1 VGSAVITNFDALLE
15 RLVPGASTE
24 AGLAI
29 DAPPFPDGIGLEY
42 RALIGRKAHG
52 FVFRAFDPVLNR
64 DVALKVA
71 RPSGDTDARRALLE
85 EARWCAKLRHP
96 AVLAVHGLREHPQLL
111 CVQYDL
117 PPVQTLADQLGSPEA
132 LICLPARER
141 LRVLLPVVDAIA
153 RAHALEGIH
162 GDLQPAN
169 IAIGTTGE
177 PYVLDWGTLPSRSTN
192 DPLLDGSPTHAAP
205 EQLQGASATAASD
218 VYTLGILA
226 WELCLLR
233 PLRPQIA
240 GEGLASFVTR
250 WKEKSLD
257 LVPLVGIESQAI
269 CSLLEQAL
277 APSPNTRPSAS
288 DLHSELAELLNGES
302 ARARRSDEARSHRQA
317 SKGAVIQLIAL
328 REKLQAE
335 EQQLAVLHAEAIE
348 DHSAA
353 HRKKRWAAQDRV
365 EQLRANEN
373 RVWFEALECAHRAS
387 ALTPDLDDTLT
398 KTLWTTPP
406 VMIAPKNRAD
416 ELGPDHMTATLS
428 VAIRPGD
435 ETEDARVVI
444 HRLRERRRRL
454 EAEPLEEWG
463 LPLEDFQLA
472 PGRYLLTAVAR
483 GCTPSRLSLKIG
495 PREYRSETIRL
506 LKASQIGDGWRFI
519 PGGVYVLGGDEGA
532 PASNTLVE
540 PYLHDLFMQTLPIT
554 CGEWLEFLNALALPE
569 AKRHRPGDPGWRA
582 IGGAWTWRHDGKEW
596 VLPQGWKS
604 NWPVTA
610 ISKDDASAYARW
622 RSEREGRPC
631 RLPTEEEWEKAARGG
646 DGRTWPWGDRFD
658 ASFAHSAS
666 SAAGRSTPHKVGAFT
681 GDSSVYGVQDL
692 AGNVREWTSS
702 TQRGGLSVVKGA
714 AWIDTRECAR
724 GAARSFR
731 PAGYRSGLIGFRLVS
746 ERPLPD
752 TKRSRSS

>member
-1 VGSAVITNFDALLE
+1 MISNFDALLE

-29 DAPPFPDGIGLEY
+29 DAPPFPDGVGLEY
-42 RALIGRKAHG
+42 RALIGRDAHG
-52 FVFRAFDPVLNR
+52 FVFRAFDPVLKR

-71 RPSGDTDARRALLE
+71 RPTGDTDARRALLE

-96 AVLAVHGLREHPQLL
+96 AVLAVHGLREHPELL
-111 CVQYDL
+111 CIQYDL
-117 PPVQTLADQLGSPEA
+117 PPALTLADQLGSPEE
-132 LICLPARER
+132 LLPLPARER

-153 RAHALEGIH
+153 RAHALGGTH

-177 PYVLDWGTLPSRSTN
+177 PYVLDWGTLPSRSKN

-205 EQLQGASATAASD
+205 EQLQGASASSASD

-233 PLRPQIA
+233 PLRPHIA

-250 WKEKSLD
+250 WKDKSLD
-257 LVPLVGIESQAI
+257 VVPLLGIESKPISA
-269 CSLLEQAL
+269 LLERAL
-277 APSPNTRPSAS
+277 APSPSSRPSAAE
-288 DLHSELAELLNGES
+288 LHVELTELLNGET
-302 ARARRSDEARSHRQA
+302 ARAQRSDEAESHRQA
-317 SKGAVIQLIAL
+317 SKGAIIQLITL

-335 EQQLAVLHAEAIE
+335 ERQLAVLQAEAIE
-348 DHSAA
+348 DPSAA

-373 RVWFEALECAHRAS
+373 RVWFEALEGAHRAS
-387 ALTPDLDDTLT
+387 ALRPDIEDTLS
-398 KTLWTTPP
+398 KELWTHPP
-406 VMIAPKNRAD
+406 AMTRSERRVLQ
-416 ELGPDHMTATLS
+416 LGPDHMSAKLS

-444 HRLRERRRRL
+444 HRLSERRRRL
-454 EAEPLEEWG
+454 EPEPLEEWG
-463 LPLEDFQLA
+463 LPLEDFALT
-472 PGRYLLTAVAR
+472 PGRYLITAVGR
-483 GCTPSRLSLKIG
+483 GCAPSRLSLKIG
-495 PREYRSETIRL
+495 PRENRKETIRL
-506 LKASQIGDGWRFI
+506 LRPAQIGDGWRFI
-519 PGGVYVLGGDEGA
+519 PGGVYVLGGDVDA

-540 PYLHDLFMQTLPIT
+540 PHLDDLFMQTLPIT
-554 CGEWLEFLNALALPE
+554 CAEWLEFLNALALPE

-582 IGGAWTWRHDGKEW
+582 MGGAWSWRHDGKEW

-610 ISKDDASAYARW
+610 ISKEDASAYARW
-622 RSEREGRPC
+622 RSDREGRPC

-646 DGRTWPWGDRFD
+646 DGRNWPWGDRFD

-666 SAAGRSTPHKVGAFT
+666 SAGGRSTPHKVGAFT

-746 ERPLPD
+746 ERPLPA
-752 TKRSRSS
+752 TKKSR